1 MGPAADIALVTGALA
16 AGNEAV
22 FAPLAGNG
30 TFSSDFNWRII
41 PATVIFA
48 ALMEGLSDVNMKVAM
63 GISVTA
69 LITVV
74 FNSTGK
80 AGSPVLNLAKAM
92 GYK

>member
-1 MGPAADIALVTGALA
+1 
-16 AGNEAV
+16 
-22 FAPLAGNG
+22 
-30 TFSSDFNWRII
+30 
-41 PATVIFA
+41 
-48 ALMEGLSDVNMKVAM
+48 MKVAM